1 MVAQIAQFT
10 SSFALPQLPLELR
23 CLRKSCAFSL
33 SGKTT
38 AKRLDCARQVLW
50 IMWSL
55 RKEEKGRGAASF
67 PEVLIRRV
75 CFDLCCIGP
84 GCSYKSRLQYTASL
98 SVCLFFSKLIWFRMV
113 PECASNVI
121 DSDTQVPQV
130 PFLTW
135 TPRLLLILMELWQW
149 HKWPSG
155 SQLRPWIL
163 FCSIPKLSETYEL
176 LL

>member
-135 TPRLLLILMELWQW
+135 TPRLLLIWMEWWCGTSDQVAVN
-149 HKWPSG
+149 
-155 SQLRPWIL
+155 
-163 FCSIPKLSETYEL
+163 
-176 LL
+176 